1 MDENKRKTIQGW
13 IDKASN
19 HLDAAKKH
27 LESCVSDRVSDSI
40 QASQVCVELS
50 VKAILTLLD
59 IPYPLT
65 HGWSRKELGEIAK
78 RIQERDLLNRLAAQ
92 DLHHIRLPRLLFRA
106 NFWSQFYLEAKYG
119 IEAGYLA
126 PAQDLF
132 EKEDAELAV
141 KHANECYYAAF
152 ILRSVSQE
160 RLAALTRGDV
170 SKAEQA

>member
-1 MDENKRKTIQGW
+1 MNENKRKTIQGW

-19 HLDAAKKH
+19 HLNAAKEY
-27 LESCVSDRVSDSI
+27 LESGVSDRVSDSI
-40 QASQVCVELS
+40 QSSQVCVELS
-50 VKAILTLLD
+50 VKTILASLD
-59 IPYPLT
+59 ISYPPS

-78 RIQERDLLNRLAAQ
+78 RIQERDLLNRLTAEG
-92 DLHHIRLPRLLFRA
+92 LHIWLPRLLFRA

-141 KHANECYYAAF
+141 KHANECF
-152 ILRSVSQE
+152 W
-160 RLAALTRGDV
+160 AALHLMEIPQDRLEALTQEDT
-170 SKAEQA
+170 STAEQE